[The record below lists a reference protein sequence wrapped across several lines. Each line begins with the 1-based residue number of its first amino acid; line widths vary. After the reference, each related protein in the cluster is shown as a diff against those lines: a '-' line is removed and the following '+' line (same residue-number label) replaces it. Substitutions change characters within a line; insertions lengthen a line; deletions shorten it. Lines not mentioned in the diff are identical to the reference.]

1 MNLVVK
7 NLPKSYNAHFLEM
20 LFEKFGEIEYAK
32 VVYDRV
38 TKEPTGT
45 GFVEFVKEAEGQK
58 AIEEM
63 NGKEVQGQA
72 ITVEKARPRR
82 VNIWS

>member
-7 NLPKSYNAHFLEM
+7 NLPSSYNAHYLEM
-20 LFEKFGEIEYAK
+20 LFEKYGEVEYAK

-45 GFVEFVKEAEGQK
+45 GFVEFVKEEDGQK
-58 AIEEM
+58 AIEAM
-63 NGKEVQGQA
+63 NGLEFHGKEL
-72 ITVEKARPRR
+72 IVEKARPRR
-82 VNIWS
+82 VNIWG

>member
-7 NLPKSYNAHFLEM
+7 NLPTSYNAHYLEM
-20 LFEKFGEIEYAK
+20 LFAKYGEVEFAK
-32 VVYDRV
+32 VIYDRV

-45 GFVEFVKEAEGQK
+45 GFVEFLKEEEGQK
-58 AIEEM
+58 AIHEM
-63 NGKEVQGQA
+63 NGKEFHGKELV
-72 ITVEKARPRR
+72 VEKARPRK